1 MRPRICLTAAQ
12 EAGRLDRQGCARYRP
27 PGLCVAQSCSIG
39 SVKTNDDLGNEM
51 IKVCESF
58 FSKDAV
64 EQTMLGYRQC
74 LSLAEGN
81 AA

>member
-1 MRPRICLTAAQ
+1 M
-12 EAGRLDRQGCARYRP
+12 
-27 PGLCVAQSCSIG
+27 AQSCSLG
-39 SVKTNDDLGNEM
+39 SVKANNDLGNEM
-51 IKVCESF
+51 IKVFESF

-74 LSLAEGN
+74 LSPAEGN